1 MTGLFAYEMMDID
14 GEMKSLA
21 DFEGKAVLV
30 VNVASLCGLTPQY
43 EGLQRLYDDYRRQGF
58 EVLGFPCNQF
68 KEQESGTHVEIRD
81 FARIQ
86 FGVTFPLFEK
96 IEVNGAGR
104 APLYAWLV
112 GAGSDPRSERAE
124 DVEWNFEKF
133 LVGPDGQVRHR
144 FAPQV
149 EPCSA
154 EIRRAVEEALPD

>member
-30 VNVASLCGLTPQY
+30 VNVASRCGLTPQY

-68 KEQESGTHVEIRD
+68 MEQESGTHSEIRD

-96 IEVNGAGR
+96 IEVNGANR

-144 FAPQV
+144 FASQL

-154 EIRRAVEEALPD
+154 EIRAAVEETLRD

>member
-30 VNVASLCGLTPQY
+30 VNVASRCGLTPQY

-68 KEQESGTHVEIRD
+68 MEQESGTHSEIRD

-86 FGVTFPLFEK
+86 FGVTFPLFGK
-96 IEVNGAGR
+96 IEVNGANR

-144 FAPQV
+144 FASQL

-154 EIRRAVEEALPD
+154 EIRAAVEETLPD

>member
-68 KEQESGTHVEIRD
+68 MEQESGTHSEIRD

-96 IEVNGAGR
+96 IEVNGADR

-133 LVGPDGQVRHR
+133 LVSPDGQVRHR
-144 FAPQV
+144 FAPQM

-154 EIRRAVEEALPD
+154 EIRAAVEETLPD

>member
-30 VNVASLCGLTPQY
+30 VNVASRCGLTPQY
-43 EGLQRLYDDYRRQGF
+43 EGLQRLYDDYRRRGF

-68 KEQESGTHVEIRD
+68 MEQESGTHSEIRD

-96 IEVNGAGR
+96 IEVNGANR

-144 FAPQV
+144 FASQL

-154 EIRRAVEEALPD
+154 EIRAAVEETLPD

>member
-30 VNVASLCGLTPQY
+30 VNVASRCGLTPQY

-68 KEQESGTHVEIRD
+68 MEQESGTHSEIRD

-96 IEVNGAGR
+96 IEVNGANR

-144 FAPQV
+144 FASQL

-154 EIRRAVEEALPD
+154 EIRAAVEETLPD